1 MKDLHRPTHL
11 LQKGGLWNEDELLY
25 WRGEKALFQH
35 ISEVSN
41 CMFLVLVW
49 SLRLA
54 MSLALAPVFSSIGY
68 WCLQY
73 IGINTK
79 YRGNH
84 SITFEIFQGVCLDDW
99 GFQTIGAAT
108 FLPDGSHVL
117 YLKCLF
123 CCMGWVGYIE
133 QPRASRILNEKI
145 WTLIS
150 VVVKEMG
157 DLTILFTLMLSM
169 LGFRCRLATSPWIKI
184 VANTS
189 S

>member
-1 MKDLHRPTHL
+1 VKRRWTTLLTWSESSVPAHFRGVKLHVFGTSMIP
-11 LQKGGLWNEDELLY
+11 Q
-25 WRGEKALFQH
+25 
-35 ISEVSN
+35 VSYE
-41 CMFLVLVW
+41 F
-49 SLRLA
+49 
-54 MSLALAPVFSSIGY
+54 SIGTCFFIY
-68 WCLQY
+68 RILMLQY

-133 QPRASRILNEKI
+133 QLRASRILNEKI

-150 VVVKEMG
+150 VLVKEIG
-157 DLTILFTLMLSM
+157 DSTILFTLMLSL
-169 LGFRCRLATSPWIKI
+169 LGFRLPPGD
-184 VANTS
+184 
-189 S
+189 